1 MTSNIKRTTNPQQ
14 ISNAKLKVV
23 CFGAGQEVGRSSILV
38 EIGKKKII
46 LDCGVNFTALDEK
59 ERLPKYQGNLNDINL
74 VLVSHIHTD
83 HLAAVPY
90 LTEILKCPAPVYMTR
105 ASYLMMPTMLED
117 FIKVTDNPPY
127 NKEDLNNC
135 LKKIHTI
142 EFYSRFEPIEDV
154 FVQAFPAGHILGA
167 CAFYVTHNGLSFV
180 YTGDF
185 SSVSDHH
192 LSGHCIPRL
201 FPNILITESTY
212 GNRVRDPIAK
222 RERSFV
228 QMVHAAVEE
237 GGKVLI
243 PVFAVGRL
251 QEICLMLEDY
261 WERMEYTDPIFY
273 ATGMGDKAMQQ
284 YKKCVTWMNPTVQTN
299 YFDYMR
305 TAFNFNYTKPAPNTA
320 DLPTDRGFV
329 MLATSGMLNYR
340 SMSYNYFVE
349 EKWYDDPRN
358 LIIFPGYCGPSTLGR
373 AVLTRDLE
381 SNRVFFQ
388 NRRPDKTIDI
398 TIRCKVETVS
408 FSAHADQFEI
418 VSMVERVR
426 PDQVITVH
434 GDQPAV
440 ETLASRIVHDTG
452 IPAASPQNL
461 TTIYGKEGTMT
472 RVAIDRSCVQF
483 MRNLPAR
490 FEGVVAGASLKGEA
504 PAPVTS
510 AERAARMNGYR
521 ISEIHMRRRVRTAAR
536 IEDVFAALET
546 VGITEEMVSHDEER
560 NILHTPAVDI
570 EFVEGGLVLAFRVSE
585 KGVVDKMM
593 YLLQV

>member
-1 MTSNIKRTTNPQQ
+1 
-14 ISNAKLKVV
+14 
-23 CFGAGQEVGRSSILV
+23 
-38 EIGKKKII
+38 
-46 LDCGVNFTALDEK
+46 
-59 ERLPKYQGNLNDINL
+59 
-74 VLVSHIHTD
+74 
-83 HLAAVPY
+83 
-90 LTEILKCPAPVYMTR
+90 
-105 ASYLMMPTMLED
+105 MMPTMLED

-127 NKEDLNNC
+127 KSEDLHNC
-135 LKKIHTI
+135 LQKIHTV

-167 CAFYVTHNGLSFV
+167 CAYYVQHNGLSFV

-228 QMVHAAVEE
+228 QMVHAAVED

-261 WERMEYTDPIFY
+261 WERMGYNDPIYY
-273 ATGMGDKAMQQ
+273 ATGMGDKAMRE

-299 YFDYMR
+299 YFDFSK
-305 TAFNFNYTKPAPNTA
+305 TAFNFNYTQPAPSVSE
-320 DLPTDRGFV
+320 LPNDRGFV
-329 MLATSGMLNYR
+329 MLATSGMLNFR
-340 SMSYNYFVE
+340 SMSYNYFVT

-358 LIIFPGYCGPSTLGR
+358 LIIFPGYCGPATLGR

-381 SNRVFFQ
+381 TNRVVYQ
-388 NRRPDKTIDI
+388 NRRPDVKVEFVV
-398 TIRCKVETVS
+398 RCKVETVS

-434 GDQPAV
+434 GDDDAV
-440 ETLASRIVHDTG
+440 TTLAQRVTHDTG
-452 IPAASPQNL
+452 IPASAPTNL
-461 TTIYGKEGTMT
+461 TTVYGEEGTMT
-472 RVAIDRSCVQF
+472 RVSINRKCVKF
-483 MRNLPAR
+483 IHDLPAR
-490 FEGVVAGASLKGEA
+490 VEGVIAGTQLKENA
-504 PAPVTS
+504 LAQVTS
-510 AERAARMNGYR
+510 AEHAARMNGYK
-521 ISEIHMRRRVRTAAR
+521 ISEIHMRRRVRTRATV
-536 IEDVFAALET
+536 EDIYAALAT
-546 VGITEEMVSHDEER
+546 IGFQGPKVSFDEEKK
-560 NILHTPAVDI
+560 IIHAPDIDI
-570 EFVEGGLVLAFRVSE
+570 ELTDEGLVLAFRVSE
-585 KGVVDKMM
+585 KGTVDKIMH
-593 YLLQV
+593 LLQVR